1 MRPMKSMPAAFSAAL
16 LLSGV
21 FFLLVSGCGKD
32 KTDADRIKAAVAE
45 MAEGAQSK
53 DFAMVKKH
61 IAKEYRDP
69 SGNDYD
75 ALKGLMLFYFMQ
87 QPDINIFLRR
97 QQVEVNGDRAKM
109 SMNAVISR
117 GAKVSDIKDIGQAEA
132 SGFNFDLTFERR
144 GGDWLLVS
152 AVWRQVGVLEAM

>member
-1 MRPMKSMPAAFSAAL
+1 MRPMKNMLAAFSAAL
-16 LLSGV
+16 FLSGA
-21 FFLLVSGCGKD
+21 FFLLLPGCGKGES
-32 KTDADRIKAAVAE
+32 DADKVKSVVADMAAGAE
-45 MAEGAQSK
+45 AK
-53 DFAMVKKH
+53 DIAHVKKH

-87 QPDINIFLRR
+87 RPDINVFLRR

-117 GAKVSDIKDIGQAEA
+117 GAKVADIKDIGQAEA
-132 SGFNFDLTFERR
+132 SGFIFDLTFQRR